1 MAGGYR
7 QMIVHLQSASLNNGL
22 PNLETLSA
30 TILSKAHIVR
40 MRLVPGPVVA
50 QILHHLTQKQ
60 CHSFI
65 DAMIEALVSTSL
77 DSINS
82 LSKRLIHQPLRT
94 TFVTKENNLS
104 LFMPFSN
111 TAKTGIKIVT
121 VARTGGIWG
130 AINIFS
136 PDGRLLGLLN
146 AAEITA
152 FRTALATMTLFVRCS
167 SLKKENIVIM
177 GSGKQAEWHAR
188 LALQLVPK
196 QVRKITFINRGSK
209 RLREI
214 EREVITPLRCAY
226 PNVTMTSFAKK
237 DNPEYEDRLRSEIGA
252 SDVIFSCTPATEPN
266 FPYSYLQQSPRQ
278 RFISLIGSYKP
289 HMQEVDSETLLS
301 GGGKIYVDSKEAC
314 LEESG
319 ELIQANVTED
329 QLIEIGELYHQYGNS
344 EAVQAPDCCNIIFKC
359 VGMGIMDLA
368 VALKILNIAHE
379 QGLGMEVDGF

>member
-1 MAGGYR
+1 MAGGTEKR
-7 QMIVHLQSASLNNGL
+7 IKRHQLFISS
-22 PNLETLSA
+22 NLETPSA
-30 TILSKAHIVR
+30 TISSKAHVAR
-40 MRLVPGPVVA
+40 MRLVPGPAVS
-50 QILHHLTQKQ
+50 QILHHLTRKQ

-65 DAMIEALVSTSL
+65 DAMIEALVSVSS

-82 LSKRLIHQPLRT
+82 PSERFIHQPLRT
-94 TFVTKENNLS
+94 TFITKENNLS

-136 PDGRLLGLLN
+136 SDGRLLGLLN

-188 LALQLVPK
+188 LALQLVPE
-196 QVRKITFINRGSK
+196 QVRKITFINRGSR
-209 RLREI
+209 RLHEM

-226 PNVTMTSFAKK
+226 PNIIMTSFAKE
-237 DNPEYEDRLRSEIGA
+237 DNPEYGDRLRSEIAA
-252 SDVIFSCTPATEPN
+252 SNVIFSCTPATEPN

-289 HMQEVDSETLLS
+289 HMQEIDSETLLS
-301 GGGKIYVDSKEAC
+301 GDGKIYVDSKEAC

-319 ELIQANVTED
+319 ELIQANVAED
-329 QLIEIGELYHQYGNS
+329 QLIEIGELYHGYGNS
-344 EAVQAPDCCNIIFKC
+344 EAVQVPDCGNIIFKC